1 MKKYILKKCDMNVDE
16 LKIKA
21 LLEGLEAQN
30 IEEFMRQAK
39 VGDYRNY
46 GKAYFSAVRNKIKEK
61 EPLFITEDGVECF
74 DEDEYISIGHRF
86 SKIRTIARNCYAP
99 YASGVIRFKQ
109 ESNADEYIW
118 KNKPV
123 FSYEEVLRY
132 HKTQMP
138 DCLLGL
144 AKERIEGL

>member
-1 MKKYILKKCDMNVDE
+1 MKKYRLKKCDMNVDE

-46 GKAYFSAVRNKIKEK
+46 GKAYISAVRNKIEEK
-61 EPLFITEDGVECF
+61 ESKPLFITEDGEKHF
-74 DEDEYISIGHRF
+74 DKDFAYGINTHNL
-86 SKIRTIARNCYAP
+86 SKTFDNEWRRDDLPNYK
-99 YASGVIRFKQ
+99 VFKH

-118 KNKPV
+118 RNKKV
-123 FSYEEVLRY
+123 FSYEDFMKWGNVPYERVI
-132 HKTQMP
+132 KQ
-138 DCLLGL
+138 L
-144 AKERIEGL
+144 AMERIEG